1 MICTWA
7 FNIAFKNWYPSLTSY
22 SQKKLCSKLLSI
34 QRVTFT
40 WAAEKRSLYSK
51 VVCRYTRLLL
61 CATFVFPSGTWIL
74 WYFKKAVKYLVIVFC
89 INRTGFLW
97 SLLSIKRV
105 PQLCHTR
112 HSFWDTSQPHVQK
125 PSDCKPRPTEK
136 KSWPAELV
144 GKTCPS
150 VLTTR
155 LKGQDVISP
164 SQLESNSKG
173 KNSHKNKSLLPMTEH
188 QVTENQSISYHI
200 RNEKKVVWWY
210 FCFYSLPSHFQLKAA
225 LGWVSHL

>member
-22 SQKKLCSKLLSI
+22 SQKKLCSNLLSI

-40 WAAEKRSLYSK
+40 WATEKRNLYSK
-51 VVCRYTRLLL
+51 VCRYTRLLL

-105 PQLCHTR
+105 PQLCRTR
-112 HSFWDTSQPHVQK
+112 HSFWDTSASH
-125 PSDCKPRPTEK
+125 
-136 KSWPAELV
+136 
-144 GKTCPS
+144 TC
-150 VLTTR
+150 
-155 LKGQDVISP
+155 
-164 SQLESNSKG
+164 
-173 KNSHKNKSLLPMTEH
+173 KSLL
-188 QVTENQSISYHI
+188 
-200 RNEKKVVWWY
+200 VVSPGLQRRRADRLNLLGRLALL
-210 FCFYSLPSHFQLKAA
+210 YSPQ
-225 LGWVSHL
+225 GWRVRM